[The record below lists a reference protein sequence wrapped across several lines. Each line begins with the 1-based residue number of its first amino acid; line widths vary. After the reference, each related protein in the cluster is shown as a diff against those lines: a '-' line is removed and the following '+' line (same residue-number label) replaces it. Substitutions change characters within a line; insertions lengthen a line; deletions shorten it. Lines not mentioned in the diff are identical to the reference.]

1 MGKKKNI
8 STRKILYVILAIL
21 VAIPYLGFVGLKMWY
36 DNKIEKIAN
45 AKFIIVD
52 KESMSLKL
60 FDYTGSVLNSYGISC
75 GKNLGDKQKRGDLKT
90 PEGIFHI
97 TEIEESSTWEH
108 DFKDGKGKIEGAYG
122 PWFLR
127 LEVPGHKGIGIHGT
141 HKPESIG
148 TRDTEGCIRLRNEDV
163 VELKDKDNIGM
174 VVIVLPS
181 YGDLSVFEKD
191 SLNQIIPNMVLS
203 QIPNENQEM

>member
-1 MGKKKNI
+1 MKKRSS
-8 STRKILYVILAIL
+8 STRSVLYVLLAVL
-21 VAIPYLGFVGLKMWY
+21 VIVPYLGMIGMKMWY
-36 DNKIEKIAN
+36 NHKIDKIAN
-45 AKFIIVD
+45 ARFIVVD
-52 KESMSLKL
+52 KETLSLKL
-60 FDYTGSVLNSYGISC
+60 FDYSGNEMNSYGISC
-75 GKNLGDKQKRGDLKT
+75 GKNPGNKDRIGDLKT

-97 TEIEESSTWEH
+97 TEIEEASTWGH

-148 TRDTEGCIRLRNEDV
+148 TRDTEGCIRLKNEDIAD
-163 VELKDKDNIGM
+163 LKTKVNIGM

-181 YGDLSVFEKD
+181 MDDLTATRID
-191 SLNQIIPNMVLS
+191 SLSKIYSEQNRVK
-203 QIPNENQEM
+203 

>member
-1 MGKKKNI
+1 MKKRSS
-8 STRKILYVILAIL
+8 STRSVLYVLLAVL
-21 VAIPYLGFVGLKMWY
+21 VIVPYLGMIGMKMWY
-36 DNKIEKIAN
+36 NHKIDKIAN
-45 AKFIIVD
+45 ARFIVVD
-52 KESMSLKL
+52 KETLSLKL
-60 FDYTGSVLNSYGISC
+60 FDYSGNEMNSYGISC
-75 GKNLGDKQKRGDLKT
+75 GKNPGNKDRIGDLKT

-97 TEIEESSTWEH
+97 TEIEEASTWGH

-148 TRDTEGCIRLRNEDV
+148 TRDTEGCIRLKNEDIAD
-163 VELKDKDNIGM
+163 LKTKVNIGM

-181 YGDLSVFEKD
+181 MDDLTATRID
-191 SLNQIIPNMVLS
+191 SLLRTEKKSN
-203 QIPNENQEM
+203 

>member
-1 MGKKKNI
+1 MRSKNNSI
-8 STRKILYVILAIL
+8 RRYLYVLLAIL
-21 VAIPYLGFVGLKMWY
+21 VIIPYLGLYGVKVWY
-36 DNKIEKIAN
+36 DHKIDKISS

-52 KESMSLKL
+52 KESLSLKL
-60 FDYTGSVLNSYGISC
+60 YDYAGSELDSYGISC
-75 GKNLGDKQKRGDLKT
+75 GKKLGNKKIIGDLKT

-97 TEIEESSTWEH
+97 TEIEEASSWGH
-108 DFKDGKGKIEGAYG
+108 DFKDGKGRIEGAYG

-148 TRDTEGCIRLRNEDV
+148 TRDTEGCIRLNNEDI
-163 VELKDKDNIGM
+163 EDLKNKVNIGM

-181 YGDLSVFEKD
+181 LGDLSASQKD
-191 SLNQIIPNMVLS
+191 SLLQIEIDS
-203 QIPNENQEM
+203 QK

>member
-1 MGKKKNI
+1 MKKRSSPAK
-8 STRKILYVILAIL
+8 SVLYALLAFLVI
-21 VAIPYLGFVGLKMWY
+21 VPYLGMFGIKMWY
-36 DNKIEKIAN
+36 NHKIDKIAN
-45 AKFIIVD
+45 ARFIVVD
-52 KESMSLKL
+52 KETLSLKL
-60 FDYTGSVLNSYGISC
+60 FDYSGSEVNSYGISC
-75 GKNLGDKQKRGDLKT
+75 GKNPGNKDRVGDLKT

-97 TEIEESSTWEH
+97 TEIEEASTWGH

-148 TRDTEGCIRLRNEDV
+148 TRDTEGCIRLKNEDIDD
-163 VELKDKDNIGM
+163 LKTKVNIGM

-181 YGDLSVFEKD
+181 IEDLNATKSD
-191 SLNQIIPNMVLS
+191 SLILIDSEQSKVK
-203 QIPNENQEM
+203 

>member
-1 MGKKKNI
+1 MKKRSS
-8 STRKILYVILAIL
+8 STRRVLYALLAIL
-21 VAIPYLGFVGLKMWY
+21 VVVPYLGMFGMKMWY
-36 DNKIEKIAN
+36 NHKIDKIAN
-45 AKFIIVD
+45 ARFIVVD
-52 KESMSLKL
+52 KETLSLKL
-60 FDYTGSVLNSYGISC
+60 FDYSGSEINSYGISC
-75 GKNLGDKQKRGDLKT
+75 GKNPGNKGRIGDLKT

-97 TEIEESSTWEH
+97 TEIEEASTWGH

-148 TRDTEGCIRLRNEDV
+148 TRDTEGCIRLKNEDITD
-163 VELKDKDNIGM
+163 LKEKVNIGM

-181 YGDLSVFEKD
+181 MDDLTATRID
-191 SLNQIIPNMVLS
+191 SLSKINSEQNKVK
-203 QIPNENQEM
+203 

>member
-1 MGKKKNI
+1 MKTQTN
-8 STRKILYVILAIL
+8 STRKVLYMLLAIL
-21 VAIPYLGFVGLKMWY
+21 VVIPYLGLIGVKMWY
-36 DNKIEKIAN
+36 DHKVDKIAN

-52 KESMSLKL
+52 KETLSLKL
-60 FDYTGSVLNSYGISC
+60 YDYTGIELNSYGISC
-75 GKNLGDKQKRGDLKT
+75 GKKLGNKSVVGDLKT

-97 TEIEESSTWEH
+97 TEIEEASSWEH
-108 DFKDGKGKIEGAYG
+108 DFKDGKGKIKGAYG

-148 TRDTEGCIRLRNEDV
+148 TRDTEGCIRLKNEDIAD
-163 VELKDKDNIGM
+163 LKTKVNIGM

-181 YGDLSVFEKD
+181 LGDLTASQKD
-191 SLNQIIPNMVLS
+191 SLLQLRIMPK
-203 QIPNENQEM
+203 